1 VTDPPYYDNV
11 PYADLSDF
19 FYVWLR
25 RSLRT
30 IYPSLFS
37 TLLTPKTEE
46 LVADSVRFGGREL
59 ARAHFESRMST
70 ALTRLHAV
78 QAPEVPMAIFYAF
91 RQAETTTDGGTA
103 STGWETMLEAVLAA
117 GLTIEGTWPIRTE
130 QTGGLRELG
139 RNALASS
146 IVLVCRRRKE
156 DAPLATRRD
165 FTLALR
171 RELPDALRALQAG
184 NVAPV
189 DLAQAAIGP
198 GMAIFSRFDRIV
210 ETDGSRM
217 TVRPALDLIN
227 AALDHVLAEQEGDFD
242 ADTRFA
248 LTWFEQFG
256 LGEARYGEAETLS
269 KAKNTSVAGLVE
281 AGILSSR
288 SGRVRLL
295 ARDELAE
302 DWDPLA
308 DDRLTVW
315 EVTQY
320 ITRALEYAGEE
331 SAADL
336 LRKIGGLA
344 EPAREL
350 AYRLYSACERKGW
363 AQEGLAYNGLIVAWP
378 ELGTLA
384 GTAIS
389 TTDAVQESLE
399 L

>member
-1 VTDPPYYDNV
+1 
-11 PYADLSDF
+11 
-19 FYVWLR
+19 
-25 RSLRT
+25 
-30 IYPSLFS
+30 
-37 TLLTPKTEE
+37 
-46 LVADSVRFGGREL
+46 
-59 ARAHFESRMST
+59 
-70 ALTRLHAV
+70 
-78 QAPEVPMAIFYAF
+78 MAIFYAF
-91 RQAETTTDGGTA
+91 RQAETTSDGGTA

-217 TVRPALDLIN
+217 TVRPALALIN
-227 AALDHVLAEQEGDFD
+227 SALDHVLAEQEGDFD

-281 AGILSSR
+281 AGFLSSR

-295 ARDELAE
+295 SRHELAE

-320 ITRALEYAGEE
+320 LIRALEQTGEE

-336 LRKIGGLA
+336 LRKVGGLA

-378 ELGTLA
+378 ELATLA
-384 GTAIS
+384 GSAIS
-389 TTDAVQESLE
+389 TTDAVQESLG